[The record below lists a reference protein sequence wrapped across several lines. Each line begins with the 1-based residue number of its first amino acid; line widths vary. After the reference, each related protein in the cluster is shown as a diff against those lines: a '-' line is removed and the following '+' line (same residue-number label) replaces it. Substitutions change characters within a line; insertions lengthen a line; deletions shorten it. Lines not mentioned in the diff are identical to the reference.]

1 MIKKIAIVFALFVV
15 VLSRSASAQ
24 RFMYTGVSDAEVLAF
39 FGKFQSAVVS
49 GNKAV
54 VASMVN
60 YPLRVNAAR
69 KGTKFTIATPADL
82 IKRYDAVFTPSIR
95 QAVGAEKAAK
105 LSASKD
111 GAGIAAGLVWING
124 RCDKKVK
131 PAKCTLGVVSVNQE

>member
-1 MIKKIAIVFALFVV
+1 MIKRIVV
-15 VLSRSASAQ
+15 VLAFALVALTHSASAQ

-54 VASMVN
+54 VASMVT
-60 YPLRVNAAR
+60 YPLRVNVAR
-69 KGTKFTIATPADL
+69 KGSKFVVANSADL
-82 IKRYDAVFTPSIR
+82 IKRYDAVFTPVIR
-95 QAVGAEKAAK
+95 QAIAAEKPAK

-111 GAGIAAGLVWING
+111 GAAIAAGLVWINSK
-124 RCDKKVK
+124 CDKKVK